1 MQETGV
7 YVIREDDHRI
17 LYLNERVRRITPSA
31 KLGMVCHL
39 LWPASCSC
47 CPLLTI
53 GDRQES
59 RSVCYNS
66 PFGQAVDIVAS
77 RILWEE
83 DIPAFVITLTPHMEA
98 SGYIYQQLVRA
109 NLTKDTYEVIRLGG
123 EDWAR
128 SRPEPLSDWLERF
141 IRKGRLHPEDVE
153 RVRAFV
159 RLDHLREGLRAGKSI
174 LNCTFRRWVRGGFR
188 WQLLEA
194 VPDFGYAD
202 GEQLAL
208 LCAKDVHDVLREGL
222 EREESNIRRQE
233 IIRALGEQN
242 YAIYVIDLDT
252 GLADPVR
259 VNGQMQRI
267 DGGQLVD
274 WEKSLRPQLEAQ
286 LHWEYLDAF
295 RRHFSLASLRQARER
310 EIPRVELLC
319 QRTLDGDLY
328 SYIAINACFTQER
341 NRQRY
346 VVLALQDA
354 EDRVRQE
361 LERSQWDMQMASIL
375 KCRYSVM
382 NTVHLDTGLCE
393 RIDLRQAASTKDFQS
408 DDYGQHVERALASLV
423 CEEDAQTFRDT
434 MSLEVIRQKAL
445 ETLDYAE
452 EVCQYRTREQPPRWL
467 EQHVVYSRQAGE
479 ILVNILGRDITSEKD
494 REAHR
499 QDKDQEKLDIIRS
512 LSGMF
517 FATYYVDLLADTFQN
532 VTQLQEVGEFLGSRV
547 QYSDGIRAYAKR
559 FIYAGDRAEYLNAM
573 SIENLRGSL
582 GGDRPFLAIEY
593 RKLPVPGEDVPPDQC
608 GWTRATAVLVRS
620 DSRGRPCTVLY
631 AAQDVTESKQK
642 EARERQALLDAYQAA
657 NHANSAKSDFL
668 SRMSHDIRTPMNG
681 IMGMTSIAISHI
693 NDRARVLDCLQKI
706 TVSSRHLLNLVNE
719 VLDMSQIESGK
730 MDLAEKPFLIPD
742 MIGELAIILRS
753 PIQEKGHQLRIY
765 PPETEH
771 PAVIGDPARLQQVFV
786 NILGNSVKYTPPGGL
801 LEVMV
806 REKEAREHGYGC
818 YSFVFRDNGVGMDEE
833 FVRRIF
839 EPFSRAEDSRTG
851 AIEGAGLGMTIA
863 QNIVRIMGGDIAVKS
878 RPGEGTQFTV
888 TLFLKRQTG
897 EGSDAA
903 SCGPAYRAQSFQGRR
918 FLLVED
924 NEINREIAC
933 ELLEEAGAAVEWAG
947 NGQEA
952 LALFRA
958 SAPGRYDL
966 ILMDIQ
972 MPVMNGCDAARA
984 IRGLSRP
991 DAAAVP
997 ILAMSANAFAEDIA
1011 ASREAGMNEHI
1022 TKPLDIPRLMDA
1034 LSRWLPETEL

>member
-952 LALFRA
+952 LDLFRA

>member
-174 LNCTFRRWVRGGFR
+174 LNCTFRRWVCGGFR

-194 VPDFGYAD
+194 VRDFGYAD

-208 LCAKDVHDVLREGL
+208 LCAKDVHNVLREGL

-295 RRHFSLASLRQARER
+295 RQHFSLESLRRARER

-319 QRTLDGDLY
+319 QRTCDGDLY

-467 EQHVVYSRQAGE
+467 EQHVVYSRQSGE

-532 VTQLQEVGEFLGSRV
+532 VTQLQEVGEFLGSRI

-559 FIYAGDRAEYLNAM
+559 FIYAGDRAEFLSVM

-582 GGDRPFLAIEY
+582 GGDRSFLAIEY
-593 RKLPVPGEDVPPDQC
+593 RKLPVPGEDALPEQC

-681 IMGMTSIAISHI
+681 IMGMTSIALSHI

-839 EPFSRAEDSRTG
+839 EPFSRAKDSRTG

-897 EGSDAA
+897 EGPDAA

-933 ELLEEAGAAVEWAG
+933 ELLEDAGAAVEWAG

-952 LALFRA
+952 LDLFRA

-984 IRGLSRP
+984 IRSLSRP

>member
-194 VPDFGYAD
+194 GPDFGYAD

-593 RKLPVPGEDVPPDQC
+593 RKLPVPGEDAPPDQC

-952 LALFRA
+952 LDLFRA

>member
-467 EQHVVYSRQAGE
+467 EQHVVYSRQSGE

-547 QYSDGIRAYAKR
+547 QYSNGIRSYAKR
-559 FIYAGDRAEYLNAM
+559 FIYAGDRAEFLSVM

-593 RKLPVPGEDVPPDQC
+593 RKLPVPGEDAPPEQC

-681 IMGMTSIAISHI
+681 IMGMTSIALSHI

-897 EGSDAA
+897 EGPDAA
-903 SCGPAYRAQSFQGRR
+903 SCGPAYRARSFQGRR

-952 LALFRA
+952 LDLFRA

-984 IRGLSRP
+984 IRSLSRP

>member
-467 EQHVVYSRQAGE
+467 EQHVVYSRQSGE

-547 QYSDGIRAYAKR
+547 QYSNGIRSYAKR
-559 FIYAGDRAEYLNAM
+559 FIYAGDRAEFLSVM

-593 RKLPVPGEDVPPDQC
+593 RKLPVPGEDAPPEQC

-657 NHANSAKSDFL
+657 NHANSAKSEFL

-681 IMGMTSIAISHI
+681 IMGMTSIALSHI

-897 EGSDAA
+897 EGPDAA
-903 SCGPAYRAQSFQGRR
+903 SCGPAYRARSFQGRR

-952 LALFRA
+952 LDLFRA

-984 IRGLSRP
+984 IRSLSRP